1 MIDPATGWF
10 EITQV
15 DTKVADKIANRLEFT
30 WLTRY
35 PWPTEVVMD
44 RGRELAAEVHETLK
58 NECRINRKM
67 ITTRN
72 PQANSIIERVHQ
84 VIHNMI
90 RSIGIR
96 DDRDLEH

>member
-1 MIDPATGWF
+1 
-10 EITQV
+10 
-15 DTKVADKIANRLEFT
+15 
-30 WLTRY
+30 
-35 PWPTEVVMD
+35 MD
-44 RGRELAAEVHETLK
+44 RGREFAAEVCETLK
-58 NECRINRKM
+58 NEYGINRKM

-96 DDRDLEH
+96 DARDLGHYGWTGILSAV